1 MKLDRVAQWAG
12 VLANLGVIVSLVFLV
27 RGVQDNTTTL
37 RIQADAERAAA
48 LSDRILTNPGLAE
61 VLAKIKAV
69 DGREPNVLAF
79 QERYG
84 LSYAEAV
91 TWIRYL
97 GEGWSVL
104 EAQYSR
110 FGRSDVLAHRIRQL
124 LANPDQALW
133 YDTGTPSW
141 YLGEEFQTY
150 VTSLRESTSS
160 P

>member
-1 MKLDRVAQWAG
+1 MKLDRVAQWVG
-12 VLANLGVIVSLVFLV
+12 ILANLGVVVSLVFLV
-27 RGVQDNTTTL
+27 REVQDNTRTL

-48 LSDRILTNPGLAE
+48 LSERVLTNPALPE
-61 VLAKIKAV
+61 ILAKIKAV
-69 DGREPNVLAF
+69 DGREPNALAF

-84 LSYAEAV
+84 LTYAEAV

-97 GEGWSVL
+97 GESWSRL
-104 EAQYSR
+104 EVEYAR
-110 FGRSDVLAHRIRQL
+110 FGRSDALTHRIRQL

-141 YLGEEFQTY
+141 YLGQGFQAY
-150 VTSLRESTSS
+150 VTSLRDSTSS